1 MTIERL
7 LAVLLL
13 LAAPARAARRP
24 VPPAEALL
32 RAAVSAPS
40 AARSTRVRVQAF
52 DASGRAKA
60 QYRVETVRPDGS
72 RRVEGGSKKGG
83 AAALSIVSDGKAR
96 LTAWPKAGRAW
107 SGPAPAPD
115 ADGERTRLSSL
126 YDLSVSTGGRVA
138 GKAVWRLDM
147 RSKADG
153 RVRRSLWLA
162 KTGGA
167 LLRRED
173 YRPDG
178 SLLRRERVTRLLPPA
193 DADFSPVPPAG
204 AKAAVL
210 PAWVP
215 DGFAL
220 ESRDARGAV
229 LTDGLRTVAFVRG
242 AAAPSGRPY
251 AEVRLRSGLGRLY
264 AGADGVRL
272 VWSGGSLAGD
282 VPEADLARMADALE
296 AAR

>member
-1 MTIERL
+1 MTTERL

-13 LAAPARAARRP
+13 LAAPVRAARRP
-24 VPPAEALL
+24 VPSAEELL
-32 RAAVSAPS
+32 RAAVSAT
-40 AARSTRVRVQAF
+40 AQARTARVRVQAF
-52 DASGRAKA
+52 DASGKAKA
-60 QYRVETVRPDGS
+60 QYRLETVRSDGA

-83 AAALSIVSDGKAR
+83 VAALSIVSDGKTR

-107 SGPAPAPD
+107 SGPAPAQD
-115 ADGERTRLSSL
+115 ADAERTRLSSL

-178 SLLRRERVTRLLPPA
+178 TLLRRERVTRLLPPA

-204 AKAAVL
+204 ARAAAL
-210 PAWVP
+210 PGWVP
-215 DGFAL
+215 DGFTL
-220 ESRDARGAV
+220 ESQDARGAV
-229 LTDGLRTVAFVRG
+229 LTDGLRTVGFVRVP
-242 AAAPSGRPY
+242 AAPSGRPY
-251 AEVRLRSGLGRLY
+251 AEVRLRSGVGRFY
-264 AGADGVRL
+264 AEAGGVRL
-272 VWSGGSLAGD
+272 VWSGGSLSGD
-282 VPEADLARMADALE
+282 LPEADMARMADALE
-296 AAR
+296 GAR